1 MASLADVNQTLMDQ
15 NESLADIARGTL
27 ETQQLIQKQISRD
40 TGFRA
45 IEASREKG
53 SGIGGA
59 VSGAIKGVKDTGAK
73 IGSFFGGKGLA
84 GIGAALIGGLVTRGI
99 PALVAASLSD
109 NIAEYLTGEEGN
121 QEVKETIE
129 RSILG
134 GSLGFLLGWR
144 GALIGSL
151 LGALLNDENKKKLE
165 ELGTQFGTLAEEF
178 GMMLPTFEQTL
189 GFLSEKFGNLI
200 NFVGGIVGTI
210 TGITRAISAFT
221 DDDETTSGF
230 EELGKTAED
239 TFTNFKENALGAA
252 LAIGGIFA
260 LLRPGKAIGLALAG
274 IKGAAK
280 GAGSLLSKLGGAGAA
295 GAGTAA
301 ASTAAAATA
310 GSVVKSASGKLMIA
324 GADGKATTVKAP
336 AGSKVGDV
344 PGAESLKKFPRLAKA
359 LKLLRGIPV
368 IGGIAALTQLAM
380 LDPKTVDGVAG
391 ILGGLGGGAVGAA
404 IGTMINPGVGSFLG
418 GVGGYF
424 LGDALFK
431 GLAQYLL
438 GKKVDAFPGF
448 INDMFNGNGGGTSES
463 VDTSMIGGE
472 VYTPGQPMSQN
483 QIDASDIRMAMGG
496 QLSDQ
501 EMRDYESGKALRS
514 SSVQDSI
521 NGDALQTNI
530 DSKNQPAVVMQDTS
544 TKQVN
549 NVSNSSQSL
558 VTPMVNNLDVNDSL
572 ADYAYGI

>member
-418 GVGGYF
+418 GVGGF
-424 LGDALFK
+424 
-431 GLAQYLL
+431 
-438 GKKVDAFPGF
+438 
-448 INDMFNGNGGGTSES
+448 
-463 VDTSMIGGE
+463 
-472 VYTPGQPMSQN
+472 
-483 QIDASDIRMAMGG
+483 
-496 QLSDQ
+496 
-501 EMRDYESGKALRS
+501 
-514 SSVQDSI
+514 
-521 NGDALQTNI
+521 
-530 DSKNQPAVVMQDTS
+530 
-544 TKQVN
+544 
-549 NVSNSSQSL
+549 
-558 VTPMVNNLDVNDSL
+558 
-572 ADYAYGI
+572 